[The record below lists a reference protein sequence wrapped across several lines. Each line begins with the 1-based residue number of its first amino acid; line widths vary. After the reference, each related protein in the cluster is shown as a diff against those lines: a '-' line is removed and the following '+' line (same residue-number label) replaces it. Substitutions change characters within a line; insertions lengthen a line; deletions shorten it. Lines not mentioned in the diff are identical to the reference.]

1 MRRLLWID
9 AIAAGSAGVLLLA
22 LRGWLTGFYGFA
34 EAQLWVMAVVSLCYC
49 AFGSFVLTRRELP
62 MALVRVLYT
71 ANFAWACVCVIAV
84 PVLAR
89 SATVF
94 GSIALLFEATFVGGL
109 ALLERRRWLA
119 LTSVVSSRDG

>member
-22 LRGWLTGFYGFA
+22 LRGWLAGFYGFA
-34 EAQLWVMAVVSLCYC
+34 LAQLWVMAVVSLCYC
-49 AFGSFVLTRRELP
+49 ALGSIVLSQRTLP
-62 MALVRVLYT
+62 LGLVRVLFT
-71 ANFAWACVCVIAV
+71 ANFAWACVCALAV

-94 GSIALLFEATFVGGL
+94 GLVALLLEAIFVGGL
-109 ALLERRRWLA
+109 AWLERRRWLA
-119 LTSVVSSRDG
+119 IRSDER